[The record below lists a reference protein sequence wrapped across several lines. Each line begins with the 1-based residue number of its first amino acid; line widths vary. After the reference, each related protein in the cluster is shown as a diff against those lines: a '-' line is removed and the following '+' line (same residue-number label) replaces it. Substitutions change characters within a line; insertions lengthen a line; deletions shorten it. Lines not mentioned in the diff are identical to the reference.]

1 MPNTD
6 PDVVDYDDL
15 PVNDDG
21 THVATVSP
29 AGVPWDCPI
38 GYIRRALEVD
48 GYTLAQPGEVEAPP
62 LALPEFDP
70 EAHTVDE
77 VNAHLQA
84 AYDRGDVSEVDRVL
98 ADEGAGKNRSTITD
112 PTGSPAGANA

>member
-6 PDVVDYDDL
+6 PAVVNYDDL

-48 GYTLAQPGEVEAPP
+48 GYTLADTEVEAPP
-62 LALPEFDP
+62 LAPPEFDP
-70 EAHTVDE
+70 ATNTVDE

-84 AYDRGDVSEVDRVL
+84 AYDRGDVSEIERVL
-98 ADEGAGKNRSTITD
+98 AAEGAGKNRTTITD
-112 PTGSPAGANA
+112 PTGSPAGDNA